1 MADRLAMQLGR
12 SFHEFA
18 EAVVPLGVTEV
29 LQEQMLDNVANA
41 HPHRIF
47 ARRLEK
53 SNTIRKILGQEAF
66 EKVLARNRY
75 EVVESMK
82 TFIKKV
88 M

>member
-1 MADRLAMQLGR
+1 M
-12 SFHEFA
+12 FA

-29 LQEQMLDNVANA
+29 LQEQMLDNVPNA
-41 HPHRIF
+41 HPHRIFAAF

-53 SNTIRKILGQEAF
+53 SNTVRKILSQEAF
-66 EKVLARNRY
+66 EKVLASNRY

-82 TFIKKV
+82 TFIKKD